1 MRNELAINYDCDAMQ
16 TYHANLANPK
26 EAALYFGSVN
36 DLLEAAI
43 NGQYSNHVPR
53 LGALA

>member
-1 MRNELAINYDCDAMQ
+1 VRNELAINYDCDAMQ